1 MRSLK
6 AFVISFVLSLTVFGI
21 LAYNIVSNAFDIKFS
36 VPTIN
41 NSTVA
46 SEEID
51 SPIRP
56 NKPVEDNSEEVEENF
71 DEITVPVG
79 DLNLPT
85 GKESEISLLYIGTD
99 YQPSLFDYNKSGYDE
114 DGFYVKKRKV
124 MAETFLLIKID
135 RAKQTFLFSAIPA
148 NTIMNKNT
156 NKTIGELYSEKGASY
171 MVDCVYALT
180 GIQVEYV
187 SVAGVEDTAKI
198 LKKFGNVMYDVPCNM
213 EYKNEEIKLD
223 VNIQAGLQ
231 NLTPAQVHDML
242 RFDEY
247 SADFI
252 YTRESVLVDFTQV
265 LFEKLTAPAYF
276 SKAEEMYKSIHSML
290 ETNFDVADF
299 KDNIDLFFSFSKYRT
314 VVVTYPGYEK
324 EEFGEILFVPTTSEA
339 LGSYEEYK

>member
-46 SEEID
+46 SEEELD
-51 SPIRP
+51 QPVKPNRP
-56 NKPVEDNSEEVEENF
+56 VGDNSEDEEVF
-71 DEITVPVG
+71 DDITVPVG
-79 DLNLPT
+79 NIEVPAGDEN
-85 GKESEISLLYIGTD
+85 EISLLYIGTD

-135 RAKQTFLFSAIPA
+135 RAKQTFLLSAIPA

-156 NKTIGELYSEKGASY
+156 NKTIGELYSEKGAAY

-180 GIQVEYV
+180 GIEVEYV
-187 SVAGVEDTAKI
+187 SDAGVEDTAKI

-213 EYKNEEIKLD
+213 QAENEEIKLK
-223 VNIQAGLQ
+223 VNINAGLQ
-231 NLTPAQVHDML
+231 NLTPAQVHNML

-247 SADFI
+247 SADYI
-252 YTRESVLVDFTQV
+252 YTRESVLVDFTKV
-265 LFEKLTAPAYF
+265 MLEKLTAPAYF

-290 ETNFDVADF
+290 ETNFDLAAF
-299 KDNIDLFFSFSKYRT
+299 KDNKDLFFSFSKYRT

-324 EEFGEILFVPTTSEA
+324 EEFGEVLFVPTTSEA
-339 LGSYEEYK
+339 ISAYEEYK